1 MADSNREQQLT
12 VYQITLQG
20 RLDPAWAAWFDG
32 LAVLPG
38 APGETVLRG
47 ALPDQAALHGVLK
60 RVRDLG
66 LPLLAV
72 ERLDPGRTAVAG
84 EI

>member
-1 MADSNREQQLT
+1 MADNNKQRPT
-12 VYQITLQG
+12 IYQITLQG
-20 RLDPAWAAWFDG
+20 RLDPLWVDWFEG

-38 APGETVLRG
+38 APGETMLRG

-72 ERLDPGRTAVAG
+72 ERLDPGQTAVAG
-84 EI
+84 DA